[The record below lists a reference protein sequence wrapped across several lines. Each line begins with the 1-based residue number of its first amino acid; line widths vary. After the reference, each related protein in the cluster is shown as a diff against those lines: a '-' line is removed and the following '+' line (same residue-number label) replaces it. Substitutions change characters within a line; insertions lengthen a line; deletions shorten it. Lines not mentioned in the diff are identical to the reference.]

1 MTTRTGLRHGLE
13 MSCCRRISLVSGLVS
28 ALLCVAI
35 PTSAQGPLRLSVAD
49 AVTKALEGNHDLRI
63 QREAVTLAD
72 EARRRADGAYDTTFR
87 LDSRVR
93 RRTEPFNTIFSGA
106 PGSELAPT
114 VTSWATNAV
123 FGRLFAS
130 GAEAS
135 VSTGLLVDSTN
146 NIYTPLAPAW
156 LTTAVVDIRQPL
168 LQGRR
173 IDPARRALRVS
184 AVDRERSVHAL
195 ARTVNDT
202 VAAVERA
209 YWTLVAARDQVG
221 VRRRAIALAEQ
232 QRTDTLARVEAGTAA
247 EADLAQPDTEIA
259 RRRGELFSAEETAV
273 RAEQALK
280 VLLLPTPDDPWWD
293 RRLEP
298 SDAPEGMAT
307 LPEPGE
313 AVARALAQRPEVA
326 ESATAL
332 SRADIF
338 IEAARERL
346 RPSLDLVG
354 TYALRGLAGDQNDD
368 LLPPFP
374 GLITVKE
381 DLEGA
386 IGQSYLNLVAHRFLD
401 AAVGVSM
408 GVPIGNRV
416 AHADLATAEI
426 ARRQAVIAL
435 DQLRTRIAA
444 EVRNALV
451 GVSTAAQRVE
461 AARAGRAASVVQL
474 QAERDRYE
482 AGLTTEFFVL
492 TRQND
497 LAQAEVAEANALA
510 DYRKAVTE
518 LSRAT
523 GSLAADRRIEIAA
536 PGDRP

>member
-1 MTTRTGLRHGLE
+1 
-13 MSCCRRISLVSGLVS
+13 
-28 ALLCVAI
+28 
-35 PTSAQGPLRLSVAD
+35 VAD
-49 AVTKALEGNHDLRI
+49 AVARALEGNHDLRI
-63 QREAVTLAD
+63 QRESVTLAD

-106 PGSELAPT
+106 PGTELAPT
-114 VTSWATNAV
+114 VTSWATNVV

-156 LTTAVVDIRQPL
+156 LTTAVLDIRQP
-168 LQGRR
+168 
-173 IDPARRALRVS
+173 
-184 AVDRERSVHAL
+184 
-195 ARTVNDT
+195 RTVNDT

-221 VRRRAIALAEQ
+221 VRRRAVALAEQ
-232 QRTDTLARVEAGTAA
+232 QRTDTLARVDAGTAA

-326 ESATAL
+326 ESGTAL

-401 AAVGVSM
+401 AAIGVSM

-497 LAQAEVAEANALA
+497 LAQAEVAEATALA